1 MAEMEDAPGLGPGE
15 LMLVGVRVPSPA
27 PQDTPHRSIL
37 PDGAG
42 RVIPMD
48 VSLLYFDG
56 CPNHHDTLVLL
67 SALLD
72 EAGWDG
78 TIQMVNVDSPERA
91 EELEFRG
98 SPTVRING
106 NDPFLDAEAPI
117 GLSCRIYP
125 TDAGYQGTPPEQGL
139 RAAIAGSI
147 GT

>member
-1 MAEMEDAPGLGPGE
+1 M
-15 LMLVGVRVPSPA
+15 
-27 PQDTPHRSIL
+27 
-37 PDGAG
+37 
-42 RVIPMD
+42 VIRMD

-56 CPNHHDTLVLL
+56 CPNHHDTQVLL
-67 SALLD
+67 HALLV

-78 TIQMVNVDSPERA
+78 TIQMVIVDALEQA

-98 SPTVRING
+98 SPTVLING
-106 NDPFLDAEAPI
+106 KDPFLDTEVPF

-125 TDAGYQGTPPEQGL
+125 TDEGYQGTPPEQGL